1 MRLPVDQPFD
11 LAAILECGQG
21 HRWKKTDGG
30 WYEGVMGADVVL
42 IKQRAV
48 HGALEFDC
56 ELDEAQMATRLHRHF
71 RLDDDIEAIYADL
84 RKRDGKMSE
93 LVERYPGL
101 RVMRID
107 PWECLVFFILSAN
120 TNIPRIQQSMEK
132 ISGTFGSRI
141 RLNGQDRFIF
151 PTPDDIC
158 EDASGLEKLKGL
170 RLGLDKETKIYQA
183 AAAVHSGGIN
193 LEALAAEPSSGKVN
207 RTLRY
212 LYGVGDKVANCV
224 ALFSLEKLDAFPV
237 DTHVSSALRR
247 CYEEVPKSPEA
258 LSKWAQQRF
267 GPYAGYAESFFFY
280 DDLSRTNNIQR
291 GNCATPR

>member
-11 LAAILECGQG
+11 LAATLECGQG

-93 LVERYPGL
+93 LVERYPGM

-107 PWECLVFFILSAN
+107 PWECLVFFILSARSP
-120 TNIPRIQQSMEK
+120 IKRIHDNMENLSRYFGK
-132 ISGTFGSRI
+132 RVNDTRYTFPKPKELVDLSAVELQKPLVGLKSY
-141 RLNGQDRFIF
+141 GQ
-151 PTPDDIC
+151 
-158 EDASGLEKLKGL
+158 KVH
-170 RLGLDKETKIYQA
+170 QA
-183 AAAVHSGGIN
+183 AKSVEDGSLDLDVLAGQSSRGIATTE
-193 LEALAAEPSSGKVN
+193 LMKLW
-207 RTLRY
+207 
-212 LYGVGDKVANCV
+212 GVGDKIANCV

-237 DTHVSSALRR
+237 DTHIGRNLKALFRQESGFPQSQNPQPPTLR
-247 CYEEVPKSPEA
+247 
-258 LSKWAQQRF
+258 KWAQLYL
-267 GPYAGYAESFFFY
+267 GTYAGYASQFFFI
-280 DDLSRTNNIQR
+280 DDYKN
-291 GNCATPR
+291 P